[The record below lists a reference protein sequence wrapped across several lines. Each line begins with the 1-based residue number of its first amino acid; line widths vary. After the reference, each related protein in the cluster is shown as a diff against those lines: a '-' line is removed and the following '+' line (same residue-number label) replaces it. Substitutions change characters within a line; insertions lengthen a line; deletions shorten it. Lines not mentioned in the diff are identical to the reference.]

1 MTATTTTTIRGV
13 SIFSRQRR
21 RKADVFDIALS
32 HEGIVI
38 RRPGRAD
45 QQMSWERVSQWEIE
59 ERPGC
64 VVLTLRGGGSVT
76 PLQVTGWT
84 LDDLETVMREATAG
98 TTGPP
103 AGADGAPQAGAE
115 NPGVGHTD
123 EGGDTVTAAVAVG
136 ATPDAAAAVEPRAQR
151 RRADRRPR
159 RAWKMLATVVLLA
172 VLATA
177 VTLVLLQSAGVITW
191 GFLGP
196 TA

>member
-21 RKADVFDIALS
+21 RKADVFDVALS
-32 HEGIVI
+32 PEGIVI

-45 QQMSWERVSQWEIE
+45 QQMGWERVSQWEIE

-76 PLQVTGWT
+76 PLKVTGWT

-103 AGADGAPQAGAE
+103 AGATGHRR
-115 NPGVGHTD
+115 PGRT
-123 EGGDTVTAAVAVG
+123 TPVT
-136 ATPDAAAAVEPRAQR
+136 
-151 RRADRRPR
+151 DRRSR
-159 RAWKMLATVVLLA
+159 
-172 VLATA
+172 
-177 VTLVLLQSAGVITW
+177 
-191 GFLGP
+191 
-196 TA
+196 